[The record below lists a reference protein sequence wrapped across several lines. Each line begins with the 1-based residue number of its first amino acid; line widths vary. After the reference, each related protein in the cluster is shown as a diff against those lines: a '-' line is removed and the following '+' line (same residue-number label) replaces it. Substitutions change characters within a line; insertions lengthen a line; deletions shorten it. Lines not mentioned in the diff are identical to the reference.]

1 MAPSEAYFPISM
13 TYLISSESLD
23 AVWLRA
29 VGYLRLQPRHEEYGL
44 IVEAIS
50 SQVCDSQ
57 VVDALNTLLISKR
70 KQTVQTVANT
80 IFPQVIADTSASR
93 DELYA
98 RYLALISRLRRF
110 GSNQKGT
117 YFQRLIAYPTC
128 EEEGSVNQLERIV
141 TDLLRERRLL
151 AEGRSG
157 AKRFI
162 YEANIFAAS
171 RDHVPIGFPCMSSLS
186 FQLDGE
192 FLRLTATYRN
202 QYYISRALGNLL
214 GLSRLQQFVAGAA
227 DLKAG
232 AIIIHACHAE
242 LGPGFS
248 NTDVE
253 RLVTAY

>member
-1 MAPSEAYFPISM
+1 MAPSAAYFPISM
-13 TYLISSESLD
+13 TCLISSESLD
-23 AVWLRA
+23 SVWLSA

-44 IVEAIS
+44 IVESRTSEI
-50 SQVCDSQ
+50 CDSQ
-57 VVDALNTLLISKR
+57 AVDALNTLLISKQ

-80 IFPQVIADTSASR
+80 IFPQVIAETSASR

-98 RYLALISRLRRF
+98 RYLGLFPRLRRF
-110 GSNQKGT
+110 GSNKKGT

-128 EEEGSVNQLERIV
+128 EEKESVNQLERIV
-141 TDLLRERRLL
+141 SDLLRERSLH

-171 RDHVPIGFPCMSSLS
+171 RDHVPLGFPCMSSLS

-214 GLSRLQQFVAGAA
+214 GLSRLQRFVAGAA

-232 AIIIHACHAE
+232 AITIHACHAE

-248 NTDVE
+248 NTDVD
-253 RLVTAY
+253 RLVAAC